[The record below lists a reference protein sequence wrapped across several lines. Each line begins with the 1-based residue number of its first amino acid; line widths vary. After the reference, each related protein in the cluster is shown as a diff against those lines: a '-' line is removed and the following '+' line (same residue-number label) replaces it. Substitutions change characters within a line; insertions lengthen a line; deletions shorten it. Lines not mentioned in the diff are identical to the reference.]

1 MKGKSFGSN
10 CVYPSIFK
18 EYFLEAINES
28 GYKNKAVYKD
38 LDNLS
43 LNLSCIKVNMY
54 SVNIFL
60 SNVFRHY
67 KKVKFNVL
75 QVRKIYHVKDYQL
88 YHAKI
93 SINYKGSMWLM
104 DLSVGN
110 TLSNFPNKRKEIYL
124 LPNLKRKVEIHTYS
138 NEEKI
143 ADLFYRITINLNAN
157 AIDLY
162 NLYLMYYGKINI
174 SDLGLAL
181 EHLYKSISYKID
193 YDSID
198 AKIKSLSA
206 NRKQKE
212 KWLLF
217 KYINSSIMIEYED
230 IICCL
235 YLLLLKLKEREEKK
249 PLKA

>member
-10 CVYPSIFK
+10 CVCPSIFK
-18 EYFLEAINES
+18 EYFLEATNES
-28 GYKNKAVYKD
+28 GYKNKVVYKD

-60 SNVFRHY
+60 SNVFKHY

-93 SINYKGSMWLM
+93 SINYKGSMWIM
-104 DLSVGN
+104 DLNVGN

-124 LPNLKRKVEIHTYS
+124 LPNLKRKVEIYTYS
-138 NEEKI
+138 KEEKI
-143 ADLFYRITINLNAN
+143 ADLFYQITNNLNVN

-162 NLYLMYYGKINI
+162 NLYLLYYSKINT
-174 SDLGLAL
+174 SDLGMAL
-181 EHLYKSISYKID
+181 ENLYKNLFDNIDCDFINSKIN
-193 YDSID
+193 
-198 AKIKSLSA
+198 SLSA
-206 NRKQKE
+206 NKKQKG

-217 KYINSSIMIEYED
+217 KHVNSDIKIEYED
-230 IICCL
+230 VICCL
-235 YLLLLKLKEREEKK
+235 YLILLKLKGKMFTC
-249 PLKA
+249 